1 MCAAPAA
8 PGPKQELP
16 SMCWGIAATLAMTGA
31 GAAATAVTLRRGDPP
46 AFPLALGYFTL
57 MEALQLGGYLTLD
70 QCGTPANETVTLLS
84 VLHIA
89 FQPLVI
95 NAFAMA
101 LVGRPLAPGLRGLV
115 VMLAGLAVAV
125 MLLQLYPF
133 GWAGTCTPGAT
144 LCAERLCTVS
154 GDWHIAWD
162 VPYNGLLAPLDAAT
176 GLYWGFYGYMLTV
189 FLLPLFYGA
198 WRFVLF
204 HALAGPVLA
213 GLLTGNPNEV
223 PAVWCLFSIGL
234 VLIGMSPAIRRR
246 FAPARPAPT

>member
-1 MCAAPAA
+1 MC
-8 PGPKQELP
+8 L
-16 SMCWGIAATLAMTGA
+16 GIAATVAMAGGGA
-31 GAAATAVTLRRGDPP
+31 VAAVVSLRRGDPP
-46 AFPLALGYFTL
+46 AFPLVLGYFSL
-57 MEALQLGGYLTLD
+57 MEGLQLAGYLTLD

-101 LVGRPLAPGLRGLV
+101 LVARPLRRELRAAV
-115 VMLAGLAVAV
+115 HALAGLAAV
-125 MLLQLYPF
+125 VTVLQLYPF
-133 GWAGTCTPGAT
+133 AWAGSCTPGAM

-154 GDWHIAWD
+154 GNWHIAWD

-176 GLYWGFYGYMLTV
+176 GLGWGFYGYMLAV

-204 HALAGPVLA
+204 HALVGPFLA
-213 GLLTGNPNEV
+213 GLLTDNPNEV
-223 PAVWCLFSIGL
+223 PAVWCLFSIGIL
-234 VLIGMSPAIRRR
+234 LIAMSPAIRRGLG
-246 FAPARPAPT
+246 APLAAAA